1 MEEAGVS
8 GWGCRAARRQKARRG
23 DYACVAIINE
33 VKIVMNE
40 FSHQLRCYKYMAVA
54 RSSAPHASCESF
66 VVYRP
71 SAELKKAKIPFTMD

>member
-1 MEEAGVS
+1 MTTTTT
-8 GWGCRAARRQKARRG
+8 G
-23 DYACVAIINE
+23 DYAFVAIINE

-40 FSHQLRCYKYMAVA
+40 FSQQLRCYKYMAVA

>member
-1 MEEAGVS
+1 MITLGVTS
-8 GWGCRAARRQKARRG
+8 SRSSAATMTTTTTG
-23 DYACVAIINE
+23 DYAFVAIINE